1 MRSVEEEENSE
12 NSEGDDAF
20 GLNGKEEKS
29 LYKDNFKILNIPLN
43 ITEVKFI
50 EREENDDEYQ
60 EKKQKETEYLE
71 NSKKEKK
78 KSKIR
83 TNDNRSK

>member
-1 MRSVEEEENSE
+1 MKIKEKVEEEENSE

-20 GLNGKEEKS
+20 GLNRKEEKS

-71 NSKKEKK
+71 NFKKEKK
-78 KSKIR
+78 KIQ
-83 TNDNRSK
+83 N